1 MSRIKDNHKQID
13 RKVIR
18 ISNKRQITIP
28 LKYYETLDLG
38 QEVECVL
45 EENQII
51 LKPVQNQ
58 SFDYSVEIL
67 KELVAEGYEG
77 TDLIYAFKNKSNQ
90 INQAGATL
98 MDEAEAIGKGDQQGA
113 SFQDVFPMSDE

>member
-1 MSRIKDNHKQID
+1 MSQVKDSHKQKD

-45 EENQII
+45 D
-51 LKPVQNQ
+51 
-58 SFDYSVEIL
+58 S
-67 KELVAEGYEG
+67 
-77 TDLIYAFKNKSNQ
+77 
-90 INQAGATL
+90 
-98 MDEAEAIGKGDQQGA
+98 
-113 SFQDVFPMSDE
+113 